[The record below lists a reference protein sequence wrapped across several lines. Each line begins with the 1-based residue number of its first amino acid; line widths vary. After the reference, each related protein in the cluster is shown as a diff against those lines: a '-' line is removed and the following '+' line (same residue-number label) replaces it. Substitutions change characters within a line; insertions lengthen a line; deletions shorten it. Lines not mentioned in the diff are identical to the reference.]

1 MHDDSIYRASMAS
14 RGNYS
19 LTLKEFYFS
28 VKEFYLT
35 HNHGLTDFLIYPRGA
50 TYARVLAVVVCLCVC
65 LSYAG
70 IVLYQNS

>member
-1 MHDDSIYRASMAS
+1 
-14 RGNYS
+14 
-19 LTLKEFYFS
+19 